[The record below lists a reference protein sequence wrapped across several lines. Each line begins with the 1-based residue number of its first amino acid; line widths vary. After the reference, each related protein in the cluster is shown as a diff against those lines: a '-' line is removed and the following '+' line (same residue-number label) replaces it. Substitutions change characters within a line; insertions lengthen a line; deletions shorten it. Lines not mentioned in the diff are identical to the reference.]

1 MNNNLAAPAFVL
13 GRLASVAAAG
23 ARGDMLR
30 CLRVRAELGKLIA
43 RSVRRD
49 MSAAAGSA
57 NGRSME
63 CEPSGAIGSNCTC
76 TLLSVVSRVICMI
89 TAR

>member
-13 GRLASVAAAG
+13 GRLASVTAAG

-30 CLRVRAELGKLIA
+30 CLRVRAELGTLIA
-43 RSVRRD
+43 RSVRRG
-49 MSAAAGSA
+49 MSATTGS
-57 NGRSME
+57 GRSME

-89 TAR
+89 TTR